1 MAGFVAENQRGDSG
15 MGLLRNALAN
25 DQDEHENE
33 ASEGHGDERH
43 ERWEE
48 LHEFLANLTLVLVL
62 LHIGGVLL
70 ASYVHRENLVKAM
83 FTGEKRSA
91 P

>member
-1 MAGFVAENQRGDSG
+1 MRLRVA
-15 MGLLRNALAN
+15 AN

-33 ASEGHGDERH
+33 ESEGHGDEQH
-43 ERWEE
+43 ELWEE
-48 LHEFLANLTLVLVL
+48 RHEFLANLTLVLVL

-70 ASYVHRENLVKAM
+70 ASYAHRENLVKAM

-91 P
+91 EIAPR